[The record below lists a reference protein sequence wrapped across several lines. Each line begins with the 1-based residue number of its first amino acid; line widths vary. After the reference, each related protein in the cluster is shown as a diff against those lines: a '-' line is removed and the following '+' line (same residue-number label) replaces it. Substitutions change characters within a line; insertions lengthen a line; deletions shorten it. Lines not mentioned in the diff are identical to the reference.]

1 MEELYKKYHLNVK
14 VNNIFDNSLIFK
26 FNSHHINRMD
36 IVLAIISIILIVF
49 LQKYYFSFYLIF
61 FIILIIYNKLSIAT
75 VYFDDNCIIIKKL
88 FKKQR
93 ICYKNGIKICIN
105 RGINANFRD
114 ITLRNITS
122 LLIRDETR
130 NQYSL
135 IIQEGRNLSV
145 IATVVNN
152 DMTDSIKQFIDNFYF
167 DENVQNEK
175 DGIRFQI

>member
-1 MEELYKKYHLNVK
+1 MEELYKKYHLKVK
-14 VNNIFDNSLIFK
+14 VNNIFDKNLIFK
-26 FNSHHINRMD
+26 FNAHHINRMD

-49 LQKYYFSFYLIF
+49 LQKYYYSLYLIY
-61 FIILIIYNKLSIAT
+61 FIILIIYNKLSLAT
-75 VYFDDNCIIIKKL
+75 VYFDDNCIIIKKK
-88 FKKQR
+88 FKEQR
-93 ICYKNGIKICIN
+93 ICYKNGIEICIN
-105 RGINANFRD
+105 RGINENFRN